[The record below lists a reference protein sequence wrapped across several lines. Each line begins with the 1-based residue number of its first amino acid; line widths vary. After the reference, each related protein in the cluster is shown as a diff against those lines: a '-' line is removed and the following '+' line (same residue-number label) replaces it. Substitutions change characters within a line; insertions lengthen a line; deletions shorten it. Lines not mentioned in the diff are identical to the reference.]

1 MESEDLDLGA
11 AGPGNA
17 LRAADRRAWIL
28 LALACLVGLGR
39 FLRLGQWSLWYDEAI
54 TWADANHALGAGQ
67 LYNPAGYRAIRATV
81 GWLGG
86 VPDEFAL
93 RLLPAALGWLSIPLT
108 YWAFARGAG
117 RTRAAVAAL
126 VVAASPW
133 QLYWS
138 QNARFYTMAQAL
150 GLLGGGL
157 VLRALFHSHDQAGR
171 GQQRPVGIRPGL
183 PWNVLVGA
191 ACVGAGAV
199 FHLQNLVLLAVLVCA
214 PWLLWPLGARPGP
227 AGRRAAIF
235 LAGLALIGLLAR
247 LPWALDV
254 WKTYEIKKSSG
265 SVVERLSHFALSTGF
280 YLSPLLAIAFLVA
293 WLGALRRRDRFFVF
307 SGLVVVLGIAAA
319 GVASL
324 LARVTA
330 QYVFVFSPWVAL
342 VATWPIGRS
351 SVTSGRGRAL
361 HFGYGAL
368 LTTPLLVS
376 SVLYLTIR
384 HGERPRW
391 REAYEYVWNQRGPE
405 DLILGMAAPV
415 GEYYLSPEATDLR
428 QPERVA
434 WLDGFRAAVPHRWGR
449 RTRRTWFVIR
459 PDYLEDWP
467 AEDRERMRRLLREE
481 CRLVQRFPVTVE
493 GRGLS
498 LDVYTRP

>member
-1 MESEDLDLGA
+1 MESDDLDLAPTGPETARLTSDRWAWLLLLGA
-11 AGPGNA
+11 CA
-17 LRAADRRAWIL
+17 
-28 LALACLVGLGR
+28 VGLGR
-39 FLRLGQWSLWYDEAI
+39 FLRLGRWSLWYDEAI
-54 TWADANHALGAGQ
+54 TWADANHALDAGQ

-81 GWLGG
+81 EWLGG

-93 RLLPAALGWLSIPLT
+93 RLLPALLGWLAIPLT
-108 YWAFARGAG
+108 YWAFRPGAG
-117 RTRAAVAAL
+117 RTRAAVAAAI
-126 VVAASPW
+126 VAASPW

-157 VLRALFHSHDQAGR
+157 LLRALFGSRQHDAPALEERSAPARAAPLYVLAGAA
-171 GQQRPVGIRPGL
+171 
-183 PWNVLVGA
+183 LVG
-191 ACVGAGAV
+191 VGAL
-199 FHLQNLVLLAVLVCA
+199 FHLQNILLLAVFVCA
-214 PWLLWPLGARPGP
+214 PWLLRPLGARLSAG
-227 AGRRAAIF
+227 GRRAA
-235 LAGLALIGLLAR
+235 LLLGGLALLGLLAR

-254 WKTYEIKKSSG
+254 WSTYEGKKSGG
-265 SVVERLSHFALSTGF
+265 SVVSRLSHFALSTGF
-280 YLSPLLAIAFLVA
+280 YLSPLLAIAFLVSS
-293 WLGALRRRDRFFVF
+293 WGALRARDSFFVF
-307 SGLVVVLGIAAA
+307 TGVLVVLGLAAA

-342 VATWPIGRS
+342 VATWPIGRARES
-351 SVTSGRGRAL
+351 RPATSVLA
-361 HFGYGAL
+361 FGYSAL
-368 LTTPLLVS
+368 LIAPLLVS
-376 SVLYLTIR
+376 SALYLTVR

-391 REAYEYVWNQRGPE
+391 REAYEYVWNHRGAE

-415 GEYYLSPEATDLR
+415 GEYYLSAGATDLR

-449 RTRRTWFVIR
+449 HARRTWFVIR

-481 CRLVQRFPVTVE
+481 CHLMQRFPVTVE

-498 LDVYTRP
+498 LDVYMRP